1 MYNNT
6 VGILTDMQRPPWQP
20 FRRLQQPRV
29 PVEWDHTWL
38 SHPRWKFHKA
48 NAGWGRSSLANIRW
62 QSATKRIYSGGGA
75 AGRGVLGLVA
85 VSGVRRVRRDS
96 AGSGSLWGQANGAA
110 TSRIY
115 SAEAAYNQRKSR
127 KSRSDFQGDGSQW
140 SKHGLWT
147 PNEDFFLQN
156 SNFVGLDRQFG
167 QVNFG
172 AFGVFLADLSTS
184 ILILGTVR
192 PLSMFSI
199 NQPLSLQRN

>member
-6 VGILTDMQRPPWQP
+6 VGILTDMQRPPWLL

-62 QSATKRIYSGGGA
+62 QSATKRIYSGGDGA
-75 AGRGVLGLVA
+75 GGRGVLGLAA
-85 VSGVRRVRRDS
+85 VSSVRRGGLVV
-96 AGSGSLWGQANGAA
+96 AA
-110 TSRIY
+110 AAASEAKRTATTSRIH

-140 SKHGLWT
+140 SKHGLRT
-147 PNEDFFLQN
+147 PNEAFFIEIPN
-156 SNFVGLDRQFG
+156 CWAWADKFWGLWGIFG
-167 QVNFG
+167 QFISTHFGRVNP
-172 AFGVFLADLSTS
+172 LPIIST
-184 ILILGTVR
+184 
-192 PLSMFSI
+192 I
-199 NQPLSLQRN
+199 N

>member
-6 VGILTDMQRPPWQP
+6 VGILTDMQRPPWLL

-85 VSGVRRVRRDS
+85 VSGVRRVRRGS

-140 SKHGLWT
+140 SKHGPRT
-147 PNEDFFLQN
+147 PNEGFFSSKAQT
-156 SNFVGLDRQFG
+156 SGFGQTIWTDKFWGLWGIFGRFNRTQFG
-167 QVNFG
+167 TVTPCPC
-172 AFGVFLADLSTS
+172 FL
-184 ILILGTVR
+184 LI
-192 PLSMFSI
+192 
-199 NQPLSLQRN
+199 NH

>member
-6 VGILTDMQRPPWQP
+6 VGILTDMQRPPWLL

-85 VSGVRRVRRDS
+85 VSGVRRVRRGS

-147 PNEDFFLQN
+147 PNEDFFL
-156 SNFVGLDRQFG
+156 L
-167 QVNFG
+167 
-172 AFGVFLADLSTS
+172 FLADLSTS